1 MKRSLTFVLVI
12 LAMASTMAATRRP
25 KYSNSRARDA
35 GAIMQGIGGFINGV
49 SEAAARQQQQQQV
62 AYERQQRQQA
72 AYERQQQLEV
82 ERQRQL
88 EYQRQQEQLRQ
99 QQLEAE
105 RQRQLDFQ
113 RRQVELERQR
123 AEVVRERRQSED
135 EDGIGGISYNRWM
148 FWLTA
153 GGLLVAV
160 LAFLKK
166 G

>member
-1 MKRSLTFVLVI
+1 MKKSLTCILVVF
-12 LAMASTMAATRRP
+12 AMASTMAATRRP

-72 AYERQQQLEV
+72 AYE
-82 ERQRQL
+82 
-88 EYQRQQEQLRQ
+88 RQ

>member
-1 MKRSLTFVLVI
+1 MKRSLTCVLVI

-35 GAIMQGIGGFINGV
+35 GAIVQGIGGLIGGL
-49 SEAAARQQQQQQV
+49 SEAAARQQQQQ
-62 AYERQQRQQA
+62 A
-72 AYERQQQLEV
+72 AY

-88 EYQRQQEQLRQ
+88 EE
-99 QQLEAE
+99 E

-123 AEVVRERRQSED
+123 AEVARERRRSED

-153 GGLLVAV
+153 GGLLVTV